1 MSPDKV
7 CDEYAR
13 EYTEEELPKLTIK
26 FLDESEDTILI
37 EGESSA
43 LEFLGKLLLSQA
55 KYKDCGFEIG
65 PGAAGSIFFSKES
78 ALNLYMHRIP
88 CNSHKGNTRRSTQ
101 TEKRSD

>member
-13 EYTEEELPKLTIK
+13 KYAKTSLPKLTIK
-26 FLDESEDTILI
+26 LLDESEETILI

-43 LEFLGKLLLSQA
+43 LEFLGNLLLSPA

-65 PGAAGSIFFSKES
+65 PGSAGSIFFSKGS
-78 ALNLYMHRIP
+78 TLNIYIHRIP
-88 CNSHKGNTRRSTQ
+88 CNQHK
-101 TEKRSD
+101 